1 MRTIFWQPEAAIAA
15 GVPFAPPVGANYGRI
30 AGVAG
35 ALLLPATSG
44 AVSNPIFEAGV
55 PSGAGAGVSGAA
67 GAGQITFNL
76 ATQQFAA
83 GDGIAVSGAV
93 FINVYDDGAL
103 PVNQ

>member
-1 MRTIFWQPEAAIAA
+1 MWQPEAAIAA
-15 GVPFAPPVGANYGRI
+15 DTPFAPPSAANNGRI
-30 AGVAG
+30 AGVAN

-44 AVSNPIFEAGV
+44 AVTNAIFEAGV

-67 GAGQITFNL
+67 GGGQITFNL

-83 GDGIAVSGAV
+83 GDAIAVSGAV
-93 FINVYDDGAL
+93 FINVYDDGDL